1 MLYNLHMV
9 KKYKPLPDDDMF
21 GDPDSEEDGKPD
33 RTPTLEHS
41 FGSELITI
49 AQQTAYELED
59 FIPVQESSDDKKTT
73 ESDLALLNNMLAML
87 NGALP
92 NIRTLD
98 SLIDINAA
106 VNKTIETRRK
116 VKKLQYGAPNGK
128 GGPGNTFEVVE

>member
-1 MLYNLHMV
+1 MV
-9 KKYKPLPDDDMF
+9 KKYKPLTNDDMF
-21 GDPDSEEDGKPD
+21 GDPDSDGDEDTSTPD
-33 RTPTLEHS
+33 KTPTLEHS

-49 AQQTAYELED
+49 AQNTAYELED
-59 FIPVQESSDDKKTT
+59 FIPVQEASDDKKTT
-73 ESDLALLNNMLAML
+73 ESDLALLNNLLAML

-116 VKKLQYGAPNGK
+116 VKKLQYGASNSK
-128 GGPGNTFEVVE
+128 GGPGSTFEVIE